1 MRRLASRFSRDES
14 GATAIEY
21 AFIALF
27 IFLVI
32 VASVRL
38 LGPSL
43 VAVFTGVNAGMAG
56 VGG

>member
-1 MRRLASRFSRDES
+1 MRKLVPRFSRDES

-21 AFIALF
+21 AFIALL

-43 VAVFTGVNAGMAG
+43 VAVFTDANAGLAG
-56 VGG
+56 G